1 MRLSLRALLL
11 LVVPAA
17 LAGQSPSDTVALN
30 PVVVTAT
37 RIATRAAD
45 LPIAV
50 TVISGVQLRN
60 EGIRTVADA
69 LRSIPGAGVV
79 TTSAYGSQSDASMLP
94 VSTHASAHAA
104 AARAAV
110 GRTRKAVPE
119 STCIRPELS
128 EFSDA
133 KLIRLVLRYTDEYDA
148 N

>member
-1 MRLSLRALLL
+1 MARVDCAVRGPAPDDSPAIAKGGSMRLSLRALLL
-11 LVVPAA
+11 LVIPAA

-50 TVISGVQLRN
+50 TVISGVQLRT

-79 TTSAYGSQSDASMLP
+79 TTSAYGSQTSLFVRGGGGGCVNVLID
-94 VSTHASAHAA
+94 
-104 AARAAV
+104 RAPHNAP
-110 GRTRKAVPE
+110 GGGGA
-119 STCIRPELS
+119 L
-128 EFSDA
+128 A
-133 KLIRLVLRYTDEYDA
+133 
-148 N
+148 

>member
-11 LVVPAA
+11 LVIPAA

-60 EGIRTVADA
+60 EICHSVRGTRGLRA
-69 LRSIPGAGVV
+69 L
-79 TTSAYGSQSDASMLP
+79 
-94 VSTHASAHAA
+94 VSPFYDCVC
-104 AARAAV
+104 ARNA
-110 GRTRKAVPE
+110 
-119 STCIRPELS
+119 
-128 EFSDA
+128 
-133 KLIRLVLRYTDEYDA
+133 
-148 N
+148 